1 MNLVRW
7 KHQELS
13 IELQDSWQL
22 FTKFIYIFIGNY
34 ARARR
39 LQVEEV
45 PFELELNGFTY
56 IYIIKHS

>member
-34 ARARR
+34 ARAPR

-45 PFELELNGFTY
+45 LFELELNGFTY